1 MTSKSFA
8 DNIRSKIKDDIKQER
23 CNEQCYDNCQVDD
36 SGTSHLSIIG
46 EDGSAVA
53 VTSSI
58 NDYFGSKVMSNL
70 TGIIFNNQMNDFC
83 KPKKENGQDKNRSC
97 ENNNLI
103 KPGKRPLSSM
113 CPTIILH
120 SGQVKMVVGGE
131 GGTNITTS
139 VAQHCFTPHAHD
151 RKQRKRST
159 VILNYLFF
167 GYDLQ
172 KAVKEPRVQITKN
185 ETNVEKDF
193 DKVGFLHFY
202 TLRQIYSVRIVI
214 TVQAIVREG
223 DEVCA
228 ESDYRKGGYPAG
240 YPEPI
245 L

>member
-103 KPGKRPLSSM
+103 KPGKKKYNKNACLELHKFIVTVFFICICLLSKIPFPLSCLIS
-113 CPTIILH
+113 
-120 SGQVKMVVGGE
+120 Q
-131 GGTNITTS
+131 
-139 VAQHCFTPHAHD
+139 
-151 RKQRKRST
+151 